1 MPMMTNDSQMPAC
14 DAQDRDGDAFQ
25 RLVERHIDFVYAT
38 ALRQTRDPQLAED
51 ITQAVFLLLAQR
63 ANRLKAGTMIKGW
76 LFNATR
82 YVVANYRR
90 AKARRKFHEREAA
103 VMRSEIVREDHCS
116 DILAHLDDAIAGL
129 SEKDRRVL
137 LLRFFEDMPLEG
149 LGRTLGI
156 SEEAAKKRVAR
167 AVERLRHLLVGRG
180 AAVTGASL
188 GAVLQASTAQA
199 APTYLAKATV
209 DLVRNGTSVAG
220 NSGSAFSLA
229 KGAAKMMMRARVK
242 SLAIQ
247 CAIAGI
253 SIGTAVVLATS
264 QSRLVPPSPVQ
275 PAAVAMADAADTP
288 KVADEDFDACCQALK
303 SIVAAFDHNDLA
315 AVQAAF
321 YFKPGSDP
329 KTIDVMGLELEM
341 QVAAYRLKNAAV
353 SRFGMHGTMLVTD
366 FGTAAEAF
374 LEWLSRIGPENARV
388 LGDTLTITPAAHTG
402 PNAWYW
408 KAPIYFVRDQG
419 AWKLDAG
426 RTFRVT
432 FRAVR
437 RQRVAD
443 ESPEQQFA
451 AAIHLMS
458 GQFDTIAD
466 DIDKGNIPDEAEAQK
481 RVNAAWSNLNSQFRE
496 FNCNLDP
503 G

>member
-1 MPMMTNDSQMPAC
+1 MLTNDSQMPAC

-38 ALRQTRDPQLAED
+38 ALRQTGDPHIAED
-51 ITQAVFLLLAQR
+51 ITQAVFLLFSQR
-63 ANRLKAGTMIKGW
+63 VNRLKEGTMIKGW
-76 LFNATR
+76 LFNVTR

-90 AKARRKFHEREAA
+90 AKARRIFHEREAA
-103 VMRSEIVREDHCS
+103 VMRSEIVCEDHCS
-116 DILAHLDDAIAGL
+116 DILAHLDDAMAGL
-129 SEKDRRVL
+129 PEKDRRVL
-137 LLRFFEDMPLEG
+137 LLRFFEDMPLAA

-156 SEEAAKKRVAR
+156 SEDAAKKRVAR

-180 AAVTGASL
+180 AAVAAASL

-209 DLVRNGTSVAG
+209 DWVRNGGSGAA
-220 NSGSAFSLA
+220 NSDSASTLA
-229 KGAAKMMMRARVK
+229 KGAAKMMMLARVK
-242 SLAIQ
+242 LLAIQ

-253 SIGTAVVLATS
+253 SIGTAVVLAAS
-264 QSRLVPPSPVQ
+264 PSRLVPQSPVQ
-275 PAAVAMADAADTP
+275 PAVVAMADAADAP
-288 KVADEDFDACCQALK
+288 KVSDEDFNACCQALK

-366 FGTAAEAF
+366 CGTAPEAF
-374 LEWLSRIGPENARV
+374 LEWLSRISPENARG
-388 LGDTLTITPAAHTG
+388 LGDTLTITPAAHAG
-402 PNAWYW
+402 PDEWYW
-408 KAPIYFVRDQG
+408 KAPIHFVRDQG

-432 FRAVR
+432 FRAFR

-443 ESPEQQFA
+443 ESPEQEFA
-451 AAIHLMS
+451 AAIHLIS
-458 GQFDTIAD
+458 GQFDAIAD
-466 DIDKGNIPDEAEAQK
+466 DIDKGNILDEAEAQK
-481 RVNAAWSNLNSQFRE
+481 RVNAAWGNLNLQFRE

-503 G
+503 R

>member
-1 MPMMTNDSQMPAC
+1 MLMLTRDSQLPTSHAH
-14 DAQDRDGDAFQ
+14 DRDGDSFQ

-38 ALRQTRDPQLAED
+38 ALRQTRDPHIAED
-51 ITQAVFLLLAQR
+51 ITQAVFLLLSQTS
-63 ANRLKAGTMIKGW
+63 NRLKAGTMIKGW

-90 AKARRKFHEREAA
+90 AKARREFHEREAA
-103 VMRSEIVREDHCS
+103 VMRSEIVREDYCS
-116 DILAHLDDAIAGL
+116 DIMEHLDDAIAGL

-137 LLRFFEDMPLEG
+137 LLRFFEDTPLAA
-149 LGRTLGI
+149 LGQTLGI
-156 SEEAAKKRVAR
+156 SEDAAKKRVAR

-180 AAVTGASL
+180 TAVTGAAL

-209 DLVRNGTSVAG
+209 DLVRNGTSVAA
-220 NSGSAFSLA
+220 NSGSAFTLA
-229 KGAAKMMMRARVK
+229 KGAAKMMMRTRVK
-242 SLAIQ
+242 LLAIQ

-253 SIGTAVVLATS
+253 SMGTAVVLATS
-264 QSRLVPPSPVQ
+264 QSRLLPPPPVQ
-275 PAAVAMADAADTP
+275 PVAVAVADASDRP
-288 KVADEDFDACCQALK
+288 KVADEDFAACCQALK

-329 KTIDVMGLELEM
+329 QTVDVLGLELEM
-341 QVAAYRLKNAAV
+341 QVAAYRLKNSAV
-353 SRFGMHGTMLVTD
+353 SRFGMRGAMLVTD

-388 LGDTLTITPAAHTG
+388 LGGTLTITPAAHTG
-402 PNAWYW
+402 PDEGYW

-426 RTFRVT
+426 HTFRVT
-432 FRAVR
+432 FRAFR
-437 RQRVAD
+437 RQRIAD
-443 ESPEQQFA
+443 ESPEQEFA
-451 AAIHLMS
+451 AAIHLIS
-458 GQFDTIAD
+458 GQFDAIAD
-466 DIDKGNIPDEAEAQK
+466 DIDKGNIADEAEAQK
-481 RVNAAWSNLNSQFRE
+481 RVNAAWANLNSQFRE

-503 G
+503 R